1 MNTLLVVE
9 DDSGTAASLTDLLQ
23 KHGYQTEKAASV
35 KEARLLLRKINP
47 LLVLL
52 DVQLVDGSGYEL
64 AADLKAASVPFIVIS
79 VRKLESDVVMG
90 FELGADDYI
99 RKPIESRELLARVR
113 RTIERRTASPGSA
126 ADVEPNL
133 ILETGQMI
141 VRLPAEKRSV
151 PLSPLE
157 FAILTEL
164 YRSGNAYLS
173 SSEMLKRVWHK
184 TDTEEGFTHVR
195 VAIRRLREKIE
206 PDPFAPRYILNKRGQ
221 GYRLNATAALQ
232 PAEAVLDRAP
242 LPL

>member
-9 DDSGTAASLTDLLQ
+9 DDSGTAAGLADLLQ
-23 KHGYQTEKAASV
+23 KHGYQTETVSSV
-35 KEARLLLRKINP
+35 KEARLLLKRTNP

-52 DVQLVDGSGYEL
+52 DVQLADGSGYDL

-113 RTIERRTASPGSA
+113 RTIERRAAPPETAGS
-126 ADVEPNL
+126 EPNL

-164 YRSGNAYLS
+164 YRNGNAYLS
-173 SSEMLKRVWHK
+173 SSELLQRVWHK
-184 TDTEEGFTHVR
+184 KDTEEGFTHVR

-232 PAEAVLDRAP
+232 PAEAPPDRSP
-242 LPL
+242 PSR

>member
-9 DDSGTAASLTDLLQ
+9 DDSGTAATLTDLLQ
-23 KHGYQTEKAASV
+23 RHGYQAERVSSV
-35 KEARLLLRKINP
+35 RETRLLLKQSTP

-52 DVQLVDGSGYEL
+52 DVQLSDGSGYEL
-64 AADLKAASVPFIVIS
+64 AADLKAAAIPFIVIS
-79 VRKLESDVVMG
+79 VRRMESDVVMG

-99 RKPIESRELLARVR
+99 RKPVEGRELLARVR
-113 RTIERRTASPGSA
+113 RTLERRA
-126 ADVEPNL
+126 AAPEGGAAEPNL

-164 YRSGNAYLS
+164 HRNGSAYLS
-173 SSEMLKRVWHK
+173 SSELLQRVWHK
-184 TDTEEGFTHVR
+184 KDTAEGFTHVR

-221 GYRLNATAALQ
+221 GYRLNATAAVQ
-232 PAEAVLDRAP
+232 PAVARGPSRRTAS
-242 LPL
+242 